1 MVTSLDLIRRL
12 EDNVSRALVGKP
24 EAVRLAVVGL
34 IARGHLLIEDVPG
47 VGKTTLAAALA
58 RSIGGGFQRIQF
70 TSDMLPS
77 DVLGV
82 SVWEPKLSEFVFKPG
97 PLFTNIVLADEIN
110 RTTPKTQS
118 SLLEAMNEAQ
128 VSLDHSTYPLPQP
141 FMVLAT
147 QNPREYEGT
156 YPLPESQL
164 DRFLLRIRIGY
175 PEAADEKEVLR
186 GALAPSPARLSPV
199 LSIDEVLELQDAA
212 EQVKAEESVLD
223 YLVTLVTAT
232 RRSPLLALGV
242 SPRGSLALLRAAR
255 ARALTDGRNFLLPDD
270 IKELAVSA
278 LAHRVMVKARM
289 SGTGGGSMD
298 GEAAIRAIVQDV
310 PVPR

>member
-34 IARGHLLIEDVPG
+34 IARGPLLIEDVPG

-186 GALAPSPARLSPV
+186 GALAPSPARLGPV

>member
-1 MVTSLDLIRRL
+1 MSHALDLIHRL
-12 EDNVSRALVGKP
+12 EASVSRALVGKP
-24 EAVRLAVVGL
+24 EVVRLAVVGL
-34 IARGHLLIEDVPG
+34 LARGHLLIEDVPG

-58 RSIGGGFQRIQF
+58 RSIGAGFQRIQF

-77 DVLGV
+77 DVIGV
-82 SVWEPKLSEFVFKPG
+82 SIWEPAKGEFVFKPG

-128 VSLDHSTYPLPQP
+128 VSLDHSTYPLPRP

-147 QNPREYEGT
+147 QNPREHEGT

-175 PEAADEKEVLR
+175 PGAPDEKSVLR
-186 GALAPSPARLSPV
+186 GAGSPALETLVPV
-199 LSIDEVLELQDAA
+199 LQAEDVMALQEEADRVRTDESL
-212 EQVKAEESVLD
+212 LD
-223 YLVTLVTAT
+223 YIMALVAAT
-232 RRSPLLALGV
+232 RSSPLLSLGV

-255 ARALTDGRNFLLPDD
+255 AQALADGRDYLVPDD
-270 IKELAVSA
+270 VKSLAVPA
-278 LAHRVMVKARM
+278 LAHRVMVKGRGAQ
-289 SGTGGGSMD
+289 GGGVD
-298 GEAAIRAIVQDV
+298 AEAVLRSIVQDV

>member
-1 MVTSLDLIRRL
+1 MARALDLIRRL
-12 EDNVSRALVGKP
+12 EDNVARALVGKP
-24 EAVRLAVVGL
+24 DVVRLAVVGL
-34 IARGHLLIEDVPG
+34 LARGHLLIEDVPG

-58 RSIGGGFQRIQF
+58 RSIGAGFQRIQF

-82 SVWEPKLSEFVFKPG
+82 SIYQPDRGEFVFKPG
-97 PLFTNIVLADEIN
+97 PIFTNVVLADEIN

-118 SLLEAMNEAQ
+118 ALLEAVNEAQ
-128 VSLDHSTYPLPQP
+128 VSLDHSTHALPRP

-147 QNPREYEGT
+147 QNPREYAGT

-175 PEAADEKEVLR
+175 PETADEKVILR
-186 GALAPSPARLSPV
+186 GAAAPALDTLGPV
-199 LSIDEVLELQDAA
+199 LAQAEVLALQDAA
-212 EQVKAEESVLD
+212 DRVRADESVLD
-223 YLVTLVTAT
+223 YLMALVAAS
-232 RRSPLLALGV
+232 RASRLLTLGV

-255 ARALTDGRNFLLPDD
+255 AQALADGRDFLVPDD
-270 IKELAVSA
+270 VKALAVPA
-278 LAHRVMVKARM
+278 LAHRVLVRA
-289 SGTGGGSMD
+289 GA
-298 GEAAIRAIVQDV
+298 GEAGSGPGAEAVIRAIAQDV

>member
-1 MVTSLDLIRRL
+1 MREARALIRRL
-12 EDNVSRALVGKP
+12 EDNICRALVGKP
-24 EAVRLAVVGL
+24 EAVRLAIVGL
-34 IARGHLLIEDVPG
+34 LARGHLLIEDVPG

-58 RSIGGGFQRIQF
+58 RSVGVGFQRIQF

-82 SVWEPKLSEFVFKPG
+82 SVWQAERGEFLFKPG
-97 PLFTNIVLADEIN
+97 PLFTNVVLADEIN

-128 VSLDHSTYPLPQP
+128 VSLDHSTYPLPRP

-156 YPLPESQL
+156 FPLPESQL

-175 PEAADEKEVLR
+175 PSVEDEKSILR
-186 GALAPSPARLSPV
+186 GGVATAIETLDTV
-199 LSIDEVLELQDAA
+199 LGVDEVQRLQDLTDR
-212 EQVKAEESVLD
+212 VRTEEAVLD
-223 YLVTLVTAT
+223 YLMALVGAT
-232 RRSPLLALGV
+232 RSSPLLTLGV
-242 SPRGSLALLRAAR
+242 SPRGALALLRAAR
-255 ARALTDGRNFLLPDD
+255 ALALTDGREYLVPDD
-270 IKELAVSA
+270 VKTLAVPA
-278 LAHRVMVKARM
+278 LAHRVIVK
-289 SGTGGGSMD
+289 GGATLGGD
-298 GEAAIRAIVQDV
+298 GGAAESVILGIVQDT

>member
-1 MVTSLDLIRRL
+1 MARTLDLIRRL
-12 EDNVSRALVGKP
+12 EGSVAQALVGKP
-24 EAVRLAVVGL
+24 DVIRLAIIGL
-34 IARGHLLIEDVPG
+34 LARGHLLIEDVPG

-77 DVLGV
+77 DIIGITVYQQDRGD
-82 SVWEPKLSEFVFKPG
+82 FVFKPG

-128 VSLDHSTYPLPQP
+128 VSLDHSTFPLPRP

-147 QNPREYEGT
+147 QNPLEYEGT
-156 YPLPESQL
+156 HPLPESQL

-175 PEAADEKEVLR
+175 PAASDEKAILR
-186 GALAPSPARLSPV
+186 GGGAAAAESLVPV
-199 LSIDEVLELQDAA
+199 LTSAELLELQ
-212 EQVKAEESVLD
+212 EQVEKVRVDDSVLD
-223 YLVTLVTAT
+223 YLMALVAAT
-232 RRSPLLALGV
+232 RSAPLLRLGV
-242 SPRGSLALLRAAR
+242 SPRGALALLRAAR
-255 ARALTDGRNFLLPDD
+255 ARALTDGRDFLVPDD
-270 IKELAVSA
+270 LKTLAVPA
-278 LAHRVMVKARM
+278 LAHRVLLKSVP
-289 SGTGGGSMD
+289 GSDVD
-298 GEAAIRAIVQDV
+298 GDAVMAAIADAI

>member
-1 MVTSLDLIRRL
+1 MGDATETIRRL
-12 EDNVSRALVGKP
+12 EENVGRALVGKP
-24 EAVRLAVVGL
+24 EVVRLAVIGL
-34 IARGHLLIEDVPG
+34 VARGHLLIEDVPG
-47 VGKTTLAAALA
+47 VGKTTLASGLA
-58 RSIGGGFQRIQF
+58 RSIGASFQRIQF

-82 SVWEPKLSEFVFKPG
+82 SVWEPKRAEFVFKPG

-118 SLLEAMNEAQ
+118 ALLEAMNEAQ
-128 VSLDHSTYPLPQP
+128 VSLDHSTYPLPRP

-156 YPLPESQL
+156 FPLPESQL

-175 PEAADEKEVLR
+175 PAAADEKAVLR
-186 GALAPSPARLSPV
+186 GDASPADLGPV
-199 LSIDEVLELQDAA
+199 VEADEVLALQEAA
-212 EQVKAEESVLD
+212 ERVRMEESVLD
-223 YLVTLVTAT
+223 YLVALVTAT
-232 RRSPLLALGV
+232 RLSPLLALGV

-255 ARALTDGRNFLLPDD
+255 ARALADGRDYLLPDD
-270 IKELAVSA
+270 IKHLAVPA
-278 LAHRVMVKARM
+278 LAHRVIVKGSLAG
-289 SGTGGGSMD
+289 SAAGGMD
-298 GEAAIRAIVQDV
+298 GESAVAAILQDV